1 MEMSQTQVEQV
12 ATLARLALHG
22 EEAEQFGKELSK
34 IFSYIEKL
42 NELDTSDIEPTSHV
56 LPLSNVFR
64 EDKVL
69 PSLPV
74 EEALANAPERD
85 GIFFK
90 VPKII
95 E

>member
-1 MEMSQTQVEQV
+1 MEMDQAQVEKV
-12 ATLARLALHG
+12 AKLARLALHG
-22 EEAEQFGKELSK
+22 EEAERFGQELSK

-42 NELDTSDIEPTSHV
+42 NELDTSEIEPTSHV
-56 LPLSNVFR
+56 LPLANVFR
-64 EDKVL
+64 DDEVL

-74 EEALANAPERD
+74 EKALENAPERD
-85 GIFFK
+85 GSFFK

>member
-1 MEMSQTQVEQV
+1 MEMDQAQVEQV
-12 ATLARLALHG
+12 AKLARLALHG

-42 NELDTSDIEPTSHV
+42 NELDTSEVEPTSHV
-56 LPLSNVFR
+56 LPLANVFR
-64 EDKVL
+64 DDVVR

-74 EEALANAPERD
+74 AKALENAPERD
-85 GIFFK
+85 GSFFK

>member
-1 MEMSQTQVEQV
+1 MEMDQAQVGQV
-12 ATLARLALHG
+12 ARLARLALHG

-42 NELDTSDIEPTSHV
+42 NELDTSEIEPTSHV
-56 LPLSNVFR
+56 LSLANVFR
-64 EDKVL
+64 DDEVR

-74 EEALANAPERD
+74 EKALENAPERD
-85 GIFFK
+85 GSFFK